1 MSNPPP
7 ASLTQTRQL
16 QMYRE
21 EKEPVNLESLGKIL
35 FQSKI
40 RLKVNALSRN
50 NTDWYSPA

>member
-50 NTDWYSPA
+50 NTDWYSAA